1 MKQYSNCD
9 PQVNNF
15 KDPMF
20 RAIFKYKD
28 QPSVLAIEN
37 KCKNNNS
44 FTFSEVSIK
53 EIVKAIR
60 SFKTNKIS

>member
-1 MKQYSNCD
+1 MKQYSNYD
-9 PQVNNF
+9 PQVNNIE
-15 KDPMF
+15 DPMF

-60 SFKTNKIS
+60 SFRTNKIS

>member
-1 MKQYSNCD
+1 MKQYSNYD
-9 PQVNNF
+9 PQVNNI

-28 QPSVLAIEN
+28 QTSVLAIEN